1 MTSPPPDRF
10 IKDGQYWRNRAEE
23 IQAQLF
29 EEGSRQMMFGIAAS
43 YERLAERAD
52 RRAKEAK

>member
-23 IQAQLF
+23 IQAQLL
-29 EEGSRQMMFGIAAS
+29 EGSRQMMFGIAAS